1 MASIEDEAASG
12 AIVHRAFFVDGYGR
26 DMPAVAFE
34 RRPGQSPEVV
44 VYGAQGRSTRAPVNH
59 HVWARVVQEAEYA
72 DRLHPTPQTPHPRTH
87 TPNSAH
93 RSARQSL
100 AGTRSSRFSRFNNP
114 RPWLG

>member
-72 DRLHPTPQTPHPRTH
+72 DRLHPTPH
-87 TPNSAH
+87 T
-93 RSARQSL
+93 
-100 AGTRSSRFSRFNNP
+100 
-114 RPWLG
+114 